1 MTVRF
6 CIGRESNSTA
16 CSSLSFILHYYIAI
30 SVAAAKQ
37 NTRVQFAL
45 YWMLLLRRA
54 APSVVTSVSEQLLTI
69 LVFRV
74 QQRRQNYYSEH
85 GVLLFDTWA

>member
-1 MTVRF
+1 MATRA
-6 CIGRESNSTA
+6 IQQLA
-16 CSSLSFILHYYIAI
+16 ALLSFILHYYIAI